1 MAEMSLFLTSHI
13 SAALFNG
20 GFHHRKIYYLL
31 PGKSTLDAG
40 YKKKKIKNETSLCIA
55 RRKKVA
61 KQTLLLS
68 LKKKEKDLN
77 LLLGSKKGSF

>member
-20 GFHHRKIYYLL
+20 GFHHRMIYYLL

-40 YKKKKIKNETSLCIA
+40 YKKNIKNETSLCIA
-55 RRKKVA
+55 RKKKVA

-68 LKKKEKDLN
+68 LKKIEKDLN
-77 LLLGSKKGSF
+77 LLLGSKKASF